1 MNYEEFKSYVL
12 GHIKDYLGEMDPE
25 IDMKIEQTENK
36 LFEEVDALVLSKPDR
51 EYSTNIFLDK
61 AYVAYMG
68 TGDMEP
74 IMKDIAATVRKSEK
88 QLNKMEAI
96 NLNSFEG
103 IKERLSVQI
112 LNAERN
118 QSQLQVITHRKIP
131 ETDLAVVYR
140 IEVASNRDGFES
152 VKVTNKMLDIWGI
165 REEQLYQA
173 ALEQNMKKYPFIIA
187 DAGQFLFRAEPVPEQ
202 YPEEMKEKRFYYL
215 TNSNIVNGAATILYP
230 DILKTIG
237 DKFQGN
243 YFILPSSIHEVLLMK
258 DDGEINVEELQS
270 TVRSVNDESVPEG
283 DILSDRKSV
292 V

>member
-1 MNYEEFKSYVL
+1 
-12 GHIKDYLGEMDPE
+12 
-25 IDMKIEQTENK
+25 
-36 LFEEVDALVLSKPDR
+36 
-51 EYSTNIFLDK
+51 
-61 AYVAYMG
+61 
-68 TGDMEP
+68 
-74 IMKDIAATVRKSEK
+74 
-88 QLNKMEAI
+88 MEAI
-96 NLNSFEG
+96 NLNSFEE

-118 QSQLQVITHRKIP
+118 QSQLQVIAHRKIP

-140 IEVASNRDGFES
+140 IEVASNRNGFES

-187 DAGQFLFRAEPVPEQ
+187 DAGQFLFKTEPVPEQ
-202 YPEEMKEKRFYYL
+202 FPEEMKENRFYYL

-243 YFILPSSIHEVLLMK
+243 YFILPSSIHEVLLLK
-258 DDGEINVEELQS
+258 DDGETNVEELQS
-270 TVRSVNDESVPEG
+270 TVRTVNDESVPEG
-283 DILSDRKSV
+283 DILSDHVYAYDRKNERFYQAVAREEIKESTDKKIFDFEDRGAV
-292 V
+292 DNVYASYADEVLDSDEIDR

>member
-1 MNYEEFKSYVL
+1 MNYEEFKSYIL
-12 GHIKDYLGEMDPE
+12 SHIKDYLGEMDPE

-61 AYVAYMG
+61 AYVAYKS

-118 QSQLQVITHRKIP
+118 QSQLQAIAHRKIP

-140 IEVASNRDGFES
+140 IEVARNRDGFES
-152 VKVTNKMLDIWGI
+152 VKVTNNRTDKKTVSGLA
-165 REEQLYQA
+165 RYQ
-173 ALEQNMKKYPFIIA
+173 KYYVRVRSYTVK
-187 DAGQFLFRAEPVPEQ
+187 GGKT
-202 YPEEMKEKRFYYL
+202 Y
-215 TNSNIVNGAATILYP
+215 NGAWS
-230 DILKTIG
+230 
-237 DKFQGN
+237 DKKWVYTQ
-243 YFILPSSIHEVLLMK
+243 
-258 DDGEINVEELQS
+258 
-270 TVRSVNDESVPEG
+270 
-283 DILSDRKSV
+283 
-292 V
+292 